1 MSRRRTVCLSAIYLF
16 PFALQCFVNNLMPL
30 YVASLDFATEKTVG
44 EVAGVGAIMT
54 AISLLVWSFLTGRA
68 RRKGRVLVLSMALVL
83 ATSLLFLLKDVT
95 YARLMVFVVFFYS
108 CYMSHQPIVDTI
120 VSESYTHTRHSFAFY
135 RAFASLGYAAA
146 GLLIAIIPTDNPIL
160 FFVYIAALAL
170 ISLIFAIFHRD
181 EEIIVPEK
189 TKKSGKLSFDF
200 FKFCLF
206 VLIMFFSSSILATF
220 TGVFFTGESHLG
232 GDVGVFGILVA
243 VSSVA
248 EWLLI
253 VVLAKWTERADARL
267 IFLLVA
273 LSGVG
278 RSVILA
284 LAPNSVV
291 ASFSFLFNP
300 LYFALLGA
308 CAAPYIKSI
317 VPKDSNAFAQG
328 VYVVVTFGLGTFLGS
343 YVGGIIAEEFG
354 MRNMF
359 VVVAVLYI
367 LLLPLSFLLIKGKKK
382 MNEAEEL

>member
-1 MSRRRTVCLSAIYLF
+1 MSRRRVVCLSAIYLF
-16 PFALQCFVNNLMPL
+16 PFALQCFVNNLMPI
-30 YVASLDFATEKTVG
+30 YVASLDFANEKTVG
-44 EVAGVGAIMT
+44 SVAGLGAIMT
-54 AISLLVWSFLTGRA
+54 AVSLLVWSFFTGRA
-68 RRKGRVLVLSMALVL
+68 RRKGRVLVLSMALVF

-95 YARLMVFVVFFYS
+95 YARLMVFVVLFYS

-120 VSESYTHTRHSFAFY
+120 VSESYMRTKHSFAFY

-146 GLLIAIIPTDNPIL
+146 GLLIAIIPADNPRL

-170 ISLIFAIFHRD
+170 ISLLFAAFHRD
-181 EEIIVPEK
+181 EEATVTEK
-189 TKKSGKLSFDF
+189 KEKSGKLSLDF

-206 VLIMFFSSSILATF
+206 VLIMFFSSSVLATF
-220 TGVFFTGESHLG
+220 TGVYFTGRSYLG
-232 GDVGVFGILVA
+232 GDVSVFGVLLA

-267 IFLLVA
+267 IFLLIA
-273 LSGVG
+273 ASGVG

-284 LAPNSVV
+284 LAPNSAV
-291 ASFSFLFNP
+291 ASLSFLFNP

-343 YVGGIIAEEFG
+343 YIGGVIADEFG

-359 VVVAVLYI
+359 FVVMALYVA
-367 LLLPLSFLLIKGKKK
+367 LLPLSFLLIRSKKK
-382 MNEAEEL
+382 IAKHAE

>member
-1 MSRRRTVCLSAIYLF
+1 MSRRKTVCLSAIYLF

-44 EVAGVGAIMT
+44 EVAGLGAIMT
-54 AISLLVWSFLTGRA
+54 AVSLLVWSFFTGKA
-68 RRKGRVLVLSMALVL
+68 RRKGRVLVLSMGLVL

-95 YARLMVFVVFFYS
+95 YARLMVFVALFYS

-120 VSESYTHTRHSFAFY
+120 ASEGYTRTKHSFAFF

-146 GLLIAIIPTDNPIL
+146 GLLIAILPNKNPRLYFI
-160 FFVYIAALAL
+160 YIAALAL
-170 ISLIFAIFHRD
+170 ISLVFALLTPD
-181 EEIIVPEK
+181 EESVVTEK
-189 TKKSGKLSFDF
+189 KRESGKFNLDF
-200 FKFCLF
+200 IKFCLF
-206 VLIMFFSSSILATF
+206 VLILFFSSSILATF
-220 TGVFFTGESHLG
+220 TGVFFTEEAYLG

-243 VSSVA
+243 VSSVL

-253 VVLAKWTERADARL
+253 VVLAKWTEKADARV

-284 LAPNSVV
+284 LAPSSIV
-291 ASFSFLFNP
+291 ASLSFLFNP

-308 CAAPYIKSI
+308 CAAPYIKRI
-317 VPKDSNAFAQG
+317 VPEGSNAFAQG
-328 VYVVVTFGLGTFLGS
+328 VYTVVTFGLGTFLGS

-359 VVVAVLYI
+359 TVVAVLYTV
-367 LLLPLSFLLIKGKKK
+367 LLPLSFVLIKGKKRIRS
-382 MNEAEEL
+382 EA